1 MSTTLTVRFSDEEA
15 KLIRDYTAFHGIT
28 VSEFL
33 RREALE
39 AIEDEL
45 DLRAAEKAC
54 AEHLA
59 NPVTYSHEE
68 LMKEFGIE

>member
-59 NPVTYSHEE
+59 NPVTYTLDEIEE
-68 LMKEFGIE
+68 EFGLK

>member
-39 AIEDEL
+39 AIGL
-45 DLRAAEKAC
+45 RSTCDLVPGATLCRVEKS
-54 AEHLA
+54 
-59 NPVTYSHEE
+59 Y
-68 LMKEFGIE
+68 